1 MVNKQ
6 EHYMVDVSGVAA
18 AGLKDIARM
27 LKTKGYVGTTT
38 RQSAMYET
46 QFVLGERRIT
56 VGGWHG
62 TGKGNRNYGD
72 MKTISHV
79 YDSKKEGYEP
89 VMELT
94 MKQLETLTPE
104 QQMQFVVDVLVYVK
118 ANA

>member
-27 LKTKGYVGTTT
+27 LKNKGYVGNTI

-46 QFVLGERRIT
+46 QYVLGERRIT

-62 TGKGNRNYGD
+62 TGKGARNYGD
-72 MKTISHV
+72 MKTIFAL
-79 YDSKKEGYEP
+79 YDNKVEGLE
-89 VMELT
+89 VMRLSTE
-94 MKQLETLTPE
+94 QLETLTPE
-104 QQMQFVVDVLVYVK
+104 QQMKFIVDVLVYVK